1 MQGLGFH
8 DVCHLKLLDE
18 PGLPNPLHIRSGI
31 IIVTIFVI
39 FIIHTIFIIP
49 VIQVLFVISSAKIFL
64 IFIAI
69 HTQSP
74 IIIILSLD
82 MVYFIFYLSSKQNFI
97 FCQTRLNFRTTHG
110 NLACLLFRGATLS
123 ASLVIFNYEQ

>member
-39 FIIHTIFIIP
+39 FIFNTYHLHHTCHLGHICHQLGQDFPNFSCNSYPIPNHHNFVSGHGVFYIF
-49 VIQVLFVISSAKIFL
+49 
-64 IFIAI
+64 
-69 HTQSP
+69 
-74 IIIILSLD
+74 
-82 MVYFIFYLSSKQNFI
+82 LSSKQNFI

-110 NLACLLFRGATLS
+110 SLACLLFRGATLS
-123 ASLVIFNYEQ
+123 DSLVTNNS